1 MTTIGF
7 AGRFKLEAVNAET
20 GERRVLAPWFNNLI
34 TDQGLNRI
42 GTGPIGGY
50 CHVGTGNAAP
60 AVTDTALAAKLA
72 HTTSVISG
80 VSSGSATL
88 PYYGSRT
95 QVFRFGVGVASGNLS
110 EVGIGYS
117 ATALFSRALI
127 KDSSGNPTTI
137 TVLPSE
143 YLDVTYELRMYAPAA
158 DVPFSVVISG
168 VTYTGVVRAAQATTF
183 SDTADPWYG
192 GYLFGS
198 GAALGTNTQPR
209 AYNGALG
216 TATTAP
222 SGAGSVLG
230 IPSNNGYAN
239 NSMQLTGT
247 VTAALAAGNL
257 AGGISALAIYTTLGA
272 FQMSFSP
279 AIPKDAT
286 KVLSVG
292 ITLSWARKVI

>member
-34 TDQGLNRI
+34 TDAGLNRI

-50 CHVGTGNAAP
+50 CHVGTGTAAP

-72 HTTSVISG
+72 HTTSAISG
-80 VSSGSATL
+80 VTSGSATM
-88 PYYGSRT
+88 PYYGSRV

-110 EVGIGYS
+110 EVGVGYS
-117 ATALFSRALI
+117 ATALFSRTLI

-143 YLDVTYELRMYAPAA
+143 YLDVTYELRMYAPVA

-168 VTYTGVVRAAQATTF
+168 VTYTGVVRAADATTF
-183 SDTADPWYG
+183 SGSTDPWYG

-198 GAALGTNTQPR
+198 GASLGAVQSR
-209 AYNGALG
+209 AYNGAIG
-216 TATTAP
+216 AANTVP
-222 SGAGSVLG
+222 SGAVSFLGS
-230 IPSNNGYAN
+230 PSNNAYSN
-239 NSMQLTGT
+239 NSLQLTGT
-247 VTAALAAGNL
+247 VTAALGAGNL
-257 AGGISALAIYTTLGA
+257 AGGISALVIYTTLGA

>member
-7 AGRFKLEAVNAET
+7 AGRFKLEAVNADT

-42 GTGPIGGY
+42 GTGGIGGY
-50 CHVGTGNAAP
+50 CHVGTGTTAP
-60 AVTDTALAAKLA
+60 AVTDTALATKLA
-72 HTTSVISG
+72 HTTSAISG
-80 VSSGSATL
+80 VSSGSASL

-95 QVFRFGVGVASGNLS
+95 QVFRFGVGVAAGNLS
-110 EVGIGYS
+110 EVGIGYN
-117 ATALFSRALI
+117 ATALFSRSLI

-143 YLDVTYELRMYAPAA
+143 YLDVTYELRMYAPEA
-158 DVPFSVVISG
+158 DVPFSIVISG
-168 VTYTGVVRAAQATTF
+168 VTYTGVARAAEATTF
-183 SDTADPWYG
+183 SGSTDPWYG

-198 GAALGTNTQPR
+198 GASLGAAQVR
-209 AYNGALG
+209 AYNGTIGGA
-216 TATTAP
+216 AAVP
-222 SGAGSVLG
+222 SGTVSFLGS
-230 IPSNNGYAN
+230 PSNSAYSN
-239 NSMQLTGT
+239 NSLQLTGT
-247 VTAALAAGNL
+247 VTAALGTGNL
-257 AGGISALAIYTTLGA
+257 AGGISALVVYTTLGA